1 MRPSPYSA
9 RVTAAAKEKE
19 GGRDEMKSVV
29 CYYMQSNVVK
39 HNCNNRVRG
48 WVTDISMVIMC
59 YPSPFRVKP
68 RLVTQPRVEF

>member
-29 CYYMQSNVVK
+29 CYYMQSNVV
-39 HNCNNRVRG
+39 
-48 WVTDISMVIMC
+48 
-59 YPSPFRVKP
+59 
-68 RLVTQPRVEF
+68 